1 MAEERS
7 VGLARAPETRSA
19 DDTELTKEELQR
31 RMEQARESITQTV
44 AEIKETVSNQYNQ
57 VRESISETL
66 DWREQFR
73 RRPVPFIVGAV
84 GVGLLVGYTVG
95 GAFGGGG
102 DDEEYFDG
110 GDDDVSASLR
120 ASGAGAI
127 SPARSYA
134 ATGIT
139 GGASRGVG
147 AAQNAAAGISN
158 AAARSD
164 IGATGAR
171 AGVMQAAA
179 AAPAYESAGAGADV
193 GPETRPQF
201 SNASTALVPVEQPG
215 TTASAAA
222 DEPAKPGLI
231 DRIKESGVIDKFKE
245 SKAYDRLQDEL
256 SHLGDRVIQELSTTA
271 RNVVVPALLSKVKDL
286 IGIDLT
292 TQREVAQRSRLEHEA
307 TQVSK
312 QTQATD
318 RGASSAA
325 GASAPSGGAAGGASA
340 GGSATAGGVSG
351 GNSPSGAD
359 ANATGVPT

>member
-84 GVGLLVGYTVG
+84 GVGLLFGYTVG
-95 GAFGGGG
+95 GAFGGG
-102 DDEEYFDG
+102 DEEEDDYFDG
-110 GDDDVSASLR
+110 EDVSASLR

-139 GGASRGVG
+139 GSQARVGG
-147 AAQNAAAGISN
+147 AAQNAAAGIQH
-158 AAARSD
+158 AAAY
-164 IGATGAR
+164 
-171 AGVMQAAA
+171 
-179 AAPAYESAGAGADV
+179 APAPDSAQDV

-215 TTASAAA
+215 SAPSAATQ
-222 DEPAKPGLI
+222 EPEKPGIFTRL
-231 DRIKESGVIDKFKE
+231 KESGVIDKFKE

-256 SHLGDRVIQELSTTA
+256 SSIGDRVIQELSTTA
-271 RNVVVPALLSKVKDL
+271 RNVVVPALLSRVKDF
-286 IGIDLT
+286 IGIDLS
-292 TQREVAQRSRLEHEA
+292 TQREVAQRSHLEHET

-312 QTQATD
+312 QTQAVDQSATGPTS
-318 RGASSAA
+318 GAPAQGSASTGVGAAA
-325 GASAPSGGAAGGASA
+325 GGTTGGASA
-340 GGSATAGGVSG
+340 SG
-351 GNSPSGAD
+351 D
-359 ANATGVPT
+359 PTQWNR

>member
-95 GAFGGGG
+95 GVFGGGD

-110 GDDDVSASLR
+110 ADEDVSASLR

-139 GGASRGVG
+139 GSQARVG
-147 AAQNAAAGISN
+147 GGAQNAAAGVQH
-158 AAARSD
+158 A
-164 IGATGAR
+164 
-171 AGVMQAAA
+171 AAA
-179 AAPAYESAGAGADV
+179 AAPAFESARGGADV

-201 SNASTALVPVEQPG
+201 SNPSTALVPVEQPG
-215 TTASAAA
+215 PSSSAAA
-222 DEPAKPGLI
+222 EEPPKPGLI

-292 TQREVAQRSRLEHEA
+292 TQREVAQRSRLEHET
-307 TQVSK
+307 TQVNRQS
-312 QTQATD
+312 QAAD
-318 RGASSAA
+318 RGASPSAA
-325 GASAPSGGAAGGASA
+325 GTSTHGAGASGAGA
-340 GGSATAGGVSG
+340 GGSSSG
-351 GNSPSGAD
+351 ND
-359 ANATGVPT
+359 ASATGVPT